1 MVDHTVIVQPPV
13 LRPVRNVFSSLQE
26 QDYKIAQVVTYKLN
40 LLIFRSG
47 DLKTAFYRD
56 TSA

>member
-1 MVDHTVIVQPPV
+1 MVDLSDETRLNKAVII
-13 LRPVRNVFSSLQE
+13 
-26 QDYKIAQVVTYKLN
+26 IAQVVTYKLN